1 MTQNPFSDPNYG
13 ADAPTDASSKSNP
26 FADPEYGKK
35 PQRTLAQAAKDTGA
49 QLAEGVNTTLGAI
62 PSVVAPQ
69 SRAAGFFR
77 DNAQY
82 WRDQQSDVLK
92 DRIAASDQRI
102 QEAGKDGV
110 LSQIGTAASE
120 YWNDPAQAAR
130 LVATNLPSM
139 AATLGT
145 GAAAGL
151 AAKGVAAARGLD
163 AANKAAM
170 AAKYGTTTA
179 AATNA
184 AMNAGGARGEAFEDL
199 QKAAIAQGMTP
210 EQAEQAGVSG
220 SILPGVVGGVAG
232 AISGKIGLEK
242 AILGQAT
249 TGAAMRKAAG
259 AFGAELAGEQIEELA
274 PKVATN
280 YQVGR
285 IDPGRT
291 LTDDLGRTMVE
302 TAIGSGPGAVVA
314 GGAAGMRT
322 GELPSVDLGPVDPTT
337 TPGADDPNAPA
348 AQSVATPMPAPI
360 LDESALE
367 AAGVRPRPTSTPAT
381 WIGCLAIFPCR
392 PRLI

>member
-1 MTQNPFSDPNYG
+1 MAKDEYVPFTG
-13 ADAPTDASSKSNP
+13 KLDAAPQFEP
-26 FADPEYGKK
+26 FDGTLDGEK
-35 PQRTLAQAAKDTGA
+35 PKRTIGQAIKDTGA

-163 AANKAAM
+163 AANKAAL

-184 AMNAGGARGEAFEDL
+184 ALNAGGARGEAFEDL

-291 LTDDLGRTMVE
+291 LTDDLGRTVVE

-314 GGAAGMRT
+314 GAASAMRT
-322 GELPSVDLGPVDPTT
+322 G
-337 TPGADDPNAPA
+337 
-348 AQSVATPMPAPI
+348 
-360 LDESALE
+360 
-367 AAGVRPRPTSTPAT
+367 
-381 WIGCLAIFPCR
+381 
-392 PRLI
+392 

>member
-130 LVATNLPSM
+130 LGQHTV
-139 AATLGT
+139 
-145 GAAAGL
+145 L
-151 AAKGVAAARGLD
+151 ASLLNPLV
-163 AANKAAM
+163 
-170 AAKYGTTTA
+170 
-179 AATNA
+179 
-184 AMNAGGARGEAFEDL
+184 
-199 QKAAIAQGMTP
+199 
-210 EQAEQAGVSG
+210 
-220 SILPGVVGGVAG
+220 
-232 AISGKIGLEK
+232 
-242 AILGQAT
+242 
-249 TGAAMRKAAG
+249 
-259 AFGAELAGEQIEELA
+259 
-274 PKVATN
+274 
-280 YQVGR
+280 
-285 IDPGRT
+285 
-291 LTDDLGRTMVE
+291 
-302 TAIGSGPGAVVA
+302 
-314 GGAAGMRT
+314 
-322 GELPSVDLGPVDPTT
+322 
-337 TPGADDPNAPA
+337 
-348 AQSVATPMPAPI
+348 
-360 LDESALE
+360 
-367 AAGVRPRPTSTPAT
+367 
-381 WIGCLAIFPCR
+381 
-392 PRLI
+392 

>member
-1 MTQNPFSDPNYG
+1 MAKNWWEESTLESAAPKNESADEWWSG
-13 ADAPTDASSKSNP
+13 AKLENA
-26 FADPEYGKK
+26 
-35 PQRTLAQAAKDTGA
+35 PQRTWGEAIKDTGA

-69 SRAAGFFR
+69 SKAAGFFR
-77 DNAQY
+77 DNAEH

-92 DRIAASDQRI
+92 GRIAASDKRI

-163 AANKAAM
+163 AANKAAL

-179 AATNA
+179 ASTNA
-184 AMNAGGARGEAFEDL
+184 ALNAGGARGEAFEDL

-232 AISGKIGLEK
+232 AVSGKIGLEK
-242 AILGQAT
+242 ALLGQAT
-249 TGAAMRKAAG
+249 TGAAMRKAGG

-314 GGAAGMRT
+314 GGASAMRT
-322 GELPSVDLGPVDPTT
+322 GETPPPPGAGEPTT
-337 TPGADDPNAPA
+337 SPGAADPDAP
-348 AQSVATPMPAPI
+348 QTPPQHHQRLQTSRLHRVLVLQRMVWTSPERWIPPA
-360 LDESALE
+360 
-367 AAGVRPRPTSTPAT
+367 
-381 WIGCLAIFPCR
+381 
-392 PRLI
+392 